1 MMGSEL
7 NGMQGKRGGGKRGG
21 TWAAPFPLLRLPV
34 AWSHTTRFR
43 VDGIK
48 TMSCCINLSTYNSY
62 LPTIGPLQLAFHVV
76 QNGLAEEQKSHWDKS
91 NKGNYQLKLCMFSCL
106 SCPSA
111 TFALRQGSFEPHEC
125 RAVAR
130 FFLTGGIFNASA
142 EGSSLLGGSRGILL
156 QENFKF
162 GGSEMLFSS
171 LIMKYVSEISTSNK
185 CEKASVF
192 SACILPRFCLF

>member
-1 MMGSEL
+1 M
-7 NGMQGKRGGGKRGG
+7 
-21 TWAAPFPLLRLPV
+21 APFPLLRLPG

-62 LPTIGPLQLAFHVV
+62 LPTIGPLQLAIHVV
-76 QNGLAEEQKSHWDKS
+76 QNGHAEEQKSHWDKS

-111 TFALRQGSFEPHEC
+111 TFALRHGSFEPHEC

-130 FFLTGGIFNASA
+130 FFLTGGIFIVSA
-142 EGSSLLGGSRGILL
+142 EGPSLLGGSGGILL

-162 GGSEMLFSS
+162 GGFEMLFSS

-192 SACILPRFCLF
+192 SPYILQVLISKVLFILKHTVYPSTKQIHPQT